1 MKYKSLHEVCDFIS
15 GLWTGKKPP
24 YIKVNVIR
32 NTNFHKSGN
41 LDFENVAQL
50 DVEIKQFNIRQLKF
64 GDIILEKSGGG
75 PNQPVGRVCLF
86 EKKDEKFSLSNF
98 TSALRVK
105 NKNELNYKYLY
116 YFLRYLYVS
125 GETEKIQTNS
135 TGIRNLQLKLYKEYK
150 LFIPPLP
157 IQQKIVAKL
166 DKIFTEINN
175 LESILQNK
183 LSQVKMINNI
193 IISSLVEK
201 EKNLKKI
208 NLNNIC
214 NIKGRIGYR
223 GYTKKDITA
232 KGLGAISLSPSN
244 IINSKLDFKKTTY
257 VSWKKYEES
266 PEIMINQG
274 DIIFCKTGSTYGK
287 TAYIESLPEKATL
300 NPQLVVLKNIK
311 CNKKYLFYYMMTENF
326 KFQIEEIVGGTAMPT
341 LSQEKLGQTI
351 IKLPSEISQKIIVN
365 KIDKCN
371 KNIEQI
377 FINTKIII
385 NNIHSLKSKALQTQL
400 SL

>member
-1 MKYKSLHEVCDFIS
+1 
-15 GLWTGKKPP
+15 
-24 YIKVNVIR
+24 
-32 NTNFHKSGN
+32 
-41 LDFENVAQL
+41 
-50 DVEIKQFNIRQLKF
+50 
-64 GDIILEKSGGG
+64 
-75 PNQPVGRVCLF
+75 
-86 EKKDEKFSLSNF
+86 
-98 TSALRVK
+98 
-105 NKNELNYKYLY
+105 
-116 YFLRYLYVS
+116 VS

-244 IINSKLDFKKTTY
+244 IINSKLDFKKVTY

-266 PEIMINQG
+266 PEIMINPG
-274 DIIFCKTGSTYGK
+274 DIVFCKTGSTYGK
-287 TAYIESLPEKATL
+287 TAYVEYLPEKATL
-300 NPQLVVLKNIK
+300 NPQLVTLKNIK
-311 CNKKYLFYYMMTENF
+311 CNKKYLFYYMMTEKF
-326 KFQIEEIVGGTAMPT
+326 KFQIKQIVGGTAMPT
-341 LSQEKLGQTI
+341 LSQEKFGETI
-351 IKLPSEISQKIIVN
+351 IELPPEDSQEVIVN
-365 KIDKCN
+365 KIDQSI
-371 KNIEQI
+371 KNVEKI
-377 FINTKIII
+377 FINTKIMID
-385 NNIHSLKSKALQTQL
+385 NIYSLKSKVLQKNFMYE
-400 SL
+400 

>member
-1 MKYKSLHEVCDFIS
+1 MSFVKLTLDDVCDLITCGVAKRPNYVDNGIPFLSARNVKNQKVIWDNYRYISKDAHVELTKNNKPRIGDILYTRVGSYGEAAIVDKNIEFSVFVSLTLIKPNNKIFNKYLTYYLNSPEIKELAKKSIS
-15 GLWTGKKPP
+15 GSG
-24 YIKVNVIR
+24 V
-32 NTNFHKSGN
+32 GN
-41 LDFENVAQL
+41 LNVS
-50 DVEIKQFNIRQLKF
+50 VVRKF
-64 GDIILEKSGGG
+64 PIL
-75 PNQPVGRVCLF
+75 L
-86 EKKDEKFSLSNF
+86 
-98 TSALRVK
+98 
-105 NKNELNYKYLY
+105 
-116 YFLRYLYVS
+116 
-125 GETEKIQTNS
+125 
-135 TGIRNLQLKLYKEYK
+135 
-150 LFIPPLP
+150 PPLP
-157 IQQKIVAKL
+157 IQQKIVTKL
-166 DKIFTEINN
+166 DKIFAEINN

-244 IINSKLDFKKTTY
+244 IIDSKLDFKKTTY

-266 PEIMINQG
+266 PEIIINQG

-385 NNIHSLKSKALQTQL
+385 NNIHSLKSKALQIQL

>member
-1 MKYKSLHEVCDFIS
+1 MILKDICEVDWGNTELTKSSYVENGRFLAVSAAGCDGKIDHYEHESDVSVLSAIGAQCGKMFFPNTKFTAIKNTITLKPKENVLGKYIFYLFTSINLPKRGTGQPFIS
-15 GLWTGKKPP
+15 K
-24 YIKVNVIR
+24 
-32 NTNFHKSGN
+32 
-41 LDFENVAQL
+41 
-50 DVEIKQFNIRQLKF
+50 
-64 GDIILEKSGGG
+64 GDI
-75 PNQPVGRVCLF
+75 
-86 EKKDEKFSLSNF
+86 EKF
-98 TSALRVK
+98 
-105 NKNELNYKYLY
+105 
-116 YFLRYLYVS
+116 
-125 GETEKIQTNS
+125 I
-135 TGIRNLQLKLYKEYK
+135 
-150 LFIPPLP
+150 IPQIPALP
-157 IQQKIVAKL
+157 IQQKIVVKL
-166 DKIFTEINN
+166 DKIFAEIDNLENN
-175 LESILQNK
+175 LKNK
-183 LSQVKMINNI
+183 LIQIKKVNNI
-193 IISSLVEK
+193 LISSLVKK
-201 EKNLKKI
+201 EKNLPKK
-208 NLNNIC
+208 NLNSIC

-223 GYTKKDITA
+223 GYTKRDITT
-232 KGLGAISLSPSN
+232 KDHGAISLSPSN
-244 IINSKLDFKKTTY
+244 IIDSKLDFKKTTY

-266 PEIMINQG
+266 PEIIINQG